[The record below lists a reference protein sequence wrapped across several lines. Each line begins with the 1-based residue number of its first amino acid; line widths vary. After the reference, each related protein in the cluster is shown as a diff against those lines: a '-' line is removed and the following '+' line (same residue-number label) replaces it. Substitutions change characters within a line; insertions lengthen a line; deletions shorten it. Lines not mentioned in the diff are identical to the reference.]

1 MKYKISFLPDEEAEA
16 AADLAV
22 LQQLH
27 PSARVR
33 QSSAH
38 PPFKHIYLQIP
49 RPKEKTSENSCN
61 NSGDMV

>member
-1 MKYKISFLPDEEAEA
+1 MKYKITYLPSEEEEA

-27 PSARVR
+27 PSARIR

-38 PPFKHIYLQIP
+38 PPFKHIYLQVP
-49 RPKEKTSENSCN
+49 RPKEKTPESGCN